1 VASTLAPWLGTL
13 RADALAALLSRRP
26 EVLAPPAPR
35 DLPELASR
43 LQGRLGVLRAYQ
55 TLTLPAVQ
63 LVDVMNAYRCRRCA
77 ELVAIV
83 GEDMAAGVDQALV
96 TLAELALVW
105 EFDGQLSVA
114 GELASLHRYPLGLG
128 PDVATLLDRRTPTE
142 LRGLAAALGLDVP
155 ASKREAVRELAARYA
170 DGEWVRNLA
179 ATASPTVRAVLD
191 ALAWRNP
198 ALLGGFGGNDGAAA
212 AERGNGNLP
221 RDPDAEAWLLRHG
234 LLQPDEW
241 RLLMVPR
248 EVSLALRGPDYRP
261 PFDPEPPLPALAPA
275 ALEAVAAEAAAAASA
290 LVDQVGAVLCA
301 GPVARL
307 KAGGV
312 GAREQRRLA
321 RSVAADEA
329 SVRFVLELAYRAGLL
344 AGVADELLPTDR
356 FDGWLAADPA
366 DRLLPLLAAWLELP
380 TVPTPEGTALA
391 PELTARVTDQ
401 VRSVLL
407 SVAAGLPQ
415 GQALADEGYLLDV
428 LRWRAPS
435 LARHPEGVE
444 AYVGPLW
451 AEAGRLGIIA
461 LGCLSPLGR
470 ALVGLDPDAL
480 ARAAGD
486 MLAHPTGT
494 AIFQA
499 DLTALVAGPPDAA
512 LAALLDGAAQRES
525 RGAASTWR
533 FSTGSVRRALDAGQS
548 VDELLAAL
556 RAVATD
562 GALPQPLEYL
572 VADVARRHGEV
583 RVRAVGCV
591 LRADDQALLTEIL
604 AARGLSDLGLTR
616 LAPTVLAS
624 CAAPGPTLAALR
636 SAGYA
641 PIGEDGT
648 GEPLV
653 ERLARRRAKPPA
665 ASRRPQWHQ
674 DEPQSHPLAVE
685 PAELAEF
692 LLAAP
697 SARVAPPRQPQPA
710 DLVPATI
717 ERERALHVVT
727 QPTLEVIEARA
738 PQLDPRQRQ
747 LLADAID
754 EQLPVRIDYV
764 DGDGR
769 FSTRVIEEIELSGA
783 VIEAWC
789 RLRDDERM
797 FLLDR
802 IGAVAEA

>member
-13 RADALAALLSRRP
+13 SADALAALLRRRP
-26 EVLAPPAPR
+26 EVLAPPPPR
-35 DLPELASR
+35 DLGELAGR

-63 LVDVMNAYRCRRCA
+63 VVDVLTAYRCRRRA
-77 ELVAIV
+77 ELIAIV
-83 GEDMAAGVDQALV
+83 GENKKADVDQSLAN
-96 TLAELALVW
+96 LAELALVW
-105 EFDGQLSVA
+105 ESDGQLTVA
-114 GELASLHRYPLGLG
+114 GELASLHRYPLRMG
-128 PDVATLLDRRTPTE
+128 PDVATLLDRRTPSE

-155 ASKREAVRELAARYA
+155 ASKQQAVRELAARYA
-170 DGEWVRNLA
+170 DGAWVRSLV
-179 ATASPTVRAVLD
+179 ATGSPTVQALLG
-191 ALAWRNP
+191 ALAWRQP
-198 ALLGGFGGNDGAAA
+198 ALPGVPDAEDGD
-212 AERGNGNLP
+212 LP

-261 PFDPEPPLPALAPA
+261 PFDPDPPRPLLAPVPQ
-275 ALEAVAAEAAAAASA
+275 EAVAAEAAAAASA
-290 LVDQVGAVLCA
+290 LIDQVGAVLCA

-321 RSVAADEA
+321 RLVATDEA
-329 SVRFVLELAYRAGLL
+329 TVRFALELAHRAGLL

-380 TVPTPEGTALA
+380 TVPLLEGTALA
-391 PELTARVTDQ
+391 PELAGRVTDQ

-407 SVAAGLPQ
+407 SVATGLPP
-415 GQALADEGYLLDV
+415 GKALADEGYLLDA
-428 LRWRAPS
+428 LRWQAPS
-435 LARHPEGVE
+435 LARHPEHVE
-444 AYVGPLW
+444 EYVGPLW
-451 AEAGRLGIIA
+451 TEAARLGIVA

-470 ALVGLDPDAL
+470 ALVALDPDEL
-480 ARAAGD
+480 ARVAGA

-533 FSTGSVRRALDAGQS
+533 FSAGSVRRALDAGQTA
-548 VDELLAAL
+548 DDLLAAL

-562 GALPQPLEYL
+562 RALPQPLEYL

-591 LRADDQALLTEIL
+591 LRADDPALLAEIL

-624 CAAPGPTLAALR
+624 SAAPGPTLSALR

-641 PIGEDGT
+641 PVGEDGT
-648 GEPLV
+648 GLALV

-665 ASRRPQWHQ
+665 ASRRQPAWSQE
-674 DEPQSHPLAVE
+674 EPAPHPLAVD

-697 SARVAPPRQPQPA
+697 SARIAPPKQPQPA
-710 DLVPATI
+710 DPVPAMMGH
-717 ERERALHVVT
+717 ERALHLVRR
-727 QPTLEVIEARA
+727 PTLEVIDARA

-789 RLRDDERM
+789 QLRDDDRM

-802 IGAVAEA
+802 IGAVSEAEPA

>member
-1 VASTLAPWLGTL
+1 VASTLAPWLDTL
-13 RADALAALLSRRP
+13 SGDALAALLRRRP

-35 DLPELASR
+35 DLGELASR
-43 LQGRLGVLRAYQ
+43 LQRRLGVLRAYQ

-63 LVDVMNAYRCRRCA
+63 VVDVLTAYRCRRRA
-77 ELVAIV
+77 ELIAIV
-83 GEDMAAGVDQALV
+83 GEGKEAGVDRALAS
-96 TLAELALVW
+96 LAELALVW
-105 EFDGQLSVA
+105 EFDGQLTVA
-114 GELASLHRYPLGLG
+114 GELASLHRFPLRLG
-128 PDVATLLDRRTPTE
+128 PDVATLLDRRTPSE

-170 DGEWVRNLA
+170 DGEWVRSLV
-179 ATASPTVRAVLD
+179 ATGSPTARALLG
-191 ALAWRNP
+191 ALAWRQP
-198 ALLGGFGGNDGAAA
+198 ALLGVPDVEDGD
-212 AERGNGNLP
+212 LP

-261 PFDPEPPLPALAPA
+261 PFDPDPPLPPLAPVA
-275 ALEAVAAEAAAAASA
+275 EQAVAAEAAVAAGA
-290 LVDQVGAVLCA
+290 LIDQVGAVLCA

-321 RSVAADEA
+321 RLVATDEA
-329 SVRFVLELAYRAGLL
+329 TVRFALELAYRAGLL

-356 FDGWLAADPA
+356 FDGWLSADPA

-380 TVPTPEGTALA
+380 TVPLLEGTALA
-391 PELTARVTDQ
+391 PELACRVADQ
-401 VRSVLL
+401 VRSLLL
-407 SVAAGLPQ
+407 SVASGLPP
-415 GQALADEGYLLDV
+415 GQAMADEGYLLDA
-428 LRWRAPS
+428 LRWQAPS
-435 LARHPEGVE
+435 LERHPEHVE

-451 AEAGRLGIIA
+451 AEAGRLGIVA

-480 ARAAGD
+480 ARIAGG
-486 MLAHPTGT
+486 MLAHPTSS

-512 LAALLDGAAQRES
+512 LAALLDGGAQRES

-533 FSTGSVRRALDAGQS
+533 FSAGSLRRALDAGQS
-548 VDELLAAL
+548 ADELLAAL

-591 LRADDQALLTEIL
+591 LRADDPALLTEIL

-624 CAAPGPTLAALR
+624 SAAPGPTLSALR

-641 PIGEDGT
+641 PVGEDGT
-648 GEPLV
+648 GRAVV

-665 ASRRPQWHQ
+665 ASRRQPEWNQE
-674 DEPQSHPLAVE
+674 EPATHPLAVD

-697 SARVAPPRQPQPA
+697 AARVAPPRQPQPA
-710 DLVPATI
+710 DLVPAMM
-717 ERERALHVVT
+717 ERERALHLVRR
-727 QPTLEVIEARA
+727 PTLEVIDARA

-754 EQLPVRIDYV
+754 EQQPVRIDYV

-802 IGAVAEA
+802 IGAVSQAEPA